1 MCYTLCVK
9 TYREILE
16 GARRERKAIGHF
28 NFANFEM
35 FWGVVNAAGKLGVP
49 VILGLAEHEQDW
61 VGLNQAVAL
70 VKSLREDEYN
80 VFLNADHNYSF
91 ERVKSAID
99 AGFDSVIFDG
109 AKLPIDENIKITKQ
123 CVLYARDVGRV
134 TGRDI
139 LIEGELGYIGE
150 GSMVRDVLP
159 NGIETTSVSDAKRF
173 VEETGVDLFAP
184 AVGNI
189 HGMLRGAS
197 DPALNTELI
206 CEIAKHVRVPLV
218 LHGGSGTP
226 NIRETIKAGISEVHI
241 STELRKAWR
250 DAILTHLEKYPN
262 EVAPYKV
269 AHGALEAVEKVATHY
284 LQMFS
289 GE

>member
-139 LIEGELGYIGE
+139 LIEGEKISSTPSKSAGYLSI
-150 GSMVRDVLP
+150 
-159 NGIETTSVSDAKRF
+159 N
-173 VEETGVDLFAP
+173 
-184 AVGNI
+184 
-189 HGMLRGAS
+189 
-197 DPALNTELI
+197 
-206 CEIAKHVRVPLV
+206 
-218 LHGGSGTP
+218 
-226 NIRETIKAGISEVHI
+226 
-241 STELRKAWR
+241 
-250 DAILTHLEKYPN
+250 
-262 EVAPYKV
+262 
-269 AHGALEAVEKVATHY
+269 
-284 LQMFS
+284 Q
-289 GE
+289 